1 MENLKSQIK
10 FTQEIE
16 AKEIIED
23 AIEQAR
29 RIIKE
34 AEETATKIKSQKTE
48 EVAEKVREKEAS
60 ELDSARLEG
69 RKKISNVKFQLEDEA
84 LAQAMDR
91 VKEIVTSPSSVYEES
106 LKKLIIAAAA
116 EIRATDLEIVTNL
129 RDKEFVKSR
138 LAELKKEISKMKGA
152 QASLKISE
160 ESLNTIGGTMVR
172 TKDKKQI
179 FNNTYEARLTQ
190 VKKKLLGEISASL
203 FEGAEG

>member
-34 AEETATKIKSQKTE
+34 AEETATKIKRQKTE

-91 VKEIVTSPSSVYEES
+91 LKEIVTTPSSVYEES

-116 EIRATDLEIVTNL
+116 EIRATDLEIVTNS
-129 RDKEFVKSR
+129 RDKEFVKSS

-172 TKDKKQI
+172 DKDKKQI

-190 VKKKLLGEISASL
+190 VKKKLLGEISVSL